1 MSAVR
6 LRFSLLGERWSIE
19 KVGREGRFDLEPMG
33 DDVYVARDE
42 SGDVVE
48 VVIDRTDI
56 PDDVADFVV
65 AEFGEDLRIHFQSV
79 PTTDL
84 EVTLGDVDEEAVDS
98 EIVVATQPAPPVP
111 WRVTVTMQPLA
122 GEPGVPVASSPQL
135 FQAPVAIDPI
145 LARGTDDSSVVRQVQ
160 IEQRTKESEL
170 VVTVNGVLPGGPW
183 WVRMSEGETGVTVAL
198 GRLEETIVNRA
209 VNGGLRREPAMS
221 TRMTYGLDVPLPDL
235 HVSVSDTPLIDV
247 GDREQR
253 RRQWAVD
260 LEARAGSATTD
271 PKYSARLFADAAEVY
286 ESIGDDPG
294 ANRCRLGAA
303 ESRRRVRRRTLA
315 LVLTA
320 VAVVAGLVIAA
331 IAIFTAGDDDG
342 SIPPAVAEST
352 FAPDEESISDPADP
366 PAAASTAPSIEPDP
380 DFVEDAGPFELQFTP
395 TMWGIVEITGPT
407 VLAPGGSMALTA
419 EVRVQITSPYDRIGC
434 EAVEVGIPPER
445 LGSGSG
451 PVPTYSVE
459 ARRVTASGVGTRVS
473 LEPFAVSR
481 TITSFRAVP
490 GSCVYDESD
499 PSQLKEIPVIVT
511 FAATDVSVQLPPD
524 IEAGDYELVL
534 INGIDIGKN
543 AEGRRLAFRV
553 SDSVR

>member
-19 KVGREGRFDLEPMG
+19 KVGREGRFDLDPMG

-48 VVIDRTDI
+48 VVIDRVDI

-65 AEFGEDLRIHFQSV
+65 SVFGEGLRVHFQSV

-84 EVTLGDVDEEAVDS
+84 EVTLGDVDEVTVDS
-98 EIVVATQPAPPVP
+98 EIVVATEPAPPVP

-145 LARGTDDSSVVRQVQ
+145 LARSSDDSSVVRQVQ
-160 IEQRTKESEL
+160 IEQRSKESEL

-209 VNGGLRREPAMS
+209 VDGGLRREPAMS

-253 RRQWAVD
+253 RRQWAAD
-260 LEARAGSATTD
+260 LEVRADSATTD
-271 PKYSARLFADAAEVY
+271 PKYASRLFADAAEVY

-294 ANRCRLGAA
+294 ANRCRLRAA

-320 VAVVAGLVIAA
+320 VAVVAGLVAAA
-331 IAIFTAGDDDG
+331 IAIFTRGDGDG
-342 SIPPAVAEST
+342 SVPPVVSET
-352 FAPDEESISDPADP
+352 TAPLETTLVTS
-366 PAAASTAPSIEPDP
+366 ASTPTLEPDP
-380 DFVEDAGPFELQFTP
+380 NFVEDAGPFELQFTP

-407 VLAPGGSMALTA
+407 VLAPGESMTLTA
-419 EVRVQITSPYDRIGC
+419 EVRIQITSLYDRIGC
-434 EAVEVGIPPER
+434 EAVEIGIPPER

-459 ARRVTASGVGTRVS
+459 ARRVTASGMGLSVP

-511 FAATDVSVQLPPD
+511 FAATDVVTPLPAE